1 MTTRARSSG
10 VAVKSIRTR
19 ESSAPPPTTAA
30 ALVLT
35 SSTLLD
41 EILELAGPLAAVSC
55 MGVCR
60 EWSKAARSERT
71 WQRWVCDLWK
81 HKVCVPAHSWDA
93 AVNGNWREA
102 YWTSLTDQSRTQLT
116 SAELTGL
123 TWNFRFLTDHM
134 RLHALSS
141 VQPPIFSQFSPDG
154 FYTSSLE
161 GAPSTKR
168 PIRWQLLRCAQDGVS
183 PTISPTISPTVSPS
197 HTPSLSPSS
206 QAPPHKEAAPHK
218 EAPHASSSSTAS
230 NSKTPNPNTPA
241 STASGT
247 AGGRFAGA
255 SPTASTTEEGTLV
268 RIGDYPPL
276 ALRRTRDWGWSM
288 QNRFVEIRTPVEP
301 PLLGAAVGV
310 SAPALLAR
318 LRPTRVAASHAV
330 GQSSPPP

>member
-161 GAPSTKR
+161 VFVFAHP
-168 PIRWQLLRCAQDGVS
+168 P
-183 PTISPTISPTVSPS
+183 ISPIC
-197 HTPSLSPSS
+197 
-206 QAPPHKEAAPHK
+206 
-218 EAPHASSSSTAS
+218 
-230 NSKTPNPNTPA
+230 
-241 STASGT
+241 
-247 AGGRFAGA
+247 
-255 SPTASTTEEGTLV
+255 
-268 RIGDYPPL
+268 
-276 ALRRTRDWGWSM
+276 
-288 QNRFVEIRTPVEP
+288 RTPLFP
-301 PLLGAAVGV
+301 YLTFY
-310 SAPALLAR
+310 SCF
-318 LRPTRVAASHAV
+318 
-330 GQSSPPP
+330 